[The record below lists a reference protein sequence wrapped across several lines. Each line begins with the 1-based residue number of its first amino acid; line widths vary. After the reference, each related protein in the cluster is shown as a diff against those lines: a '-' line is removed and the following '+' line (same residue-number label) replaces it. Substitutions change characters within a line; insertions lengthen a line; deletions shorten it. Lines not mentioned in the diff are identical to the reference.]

1 MDNTNRSIYGFSSPF
16 PLPFPFPPPFPFPF
30 PFPNETPRRLPV
42 HELQGVV
49 SQSRQKKLWCIRS
62 LPEFLYPIQLSANY
76 LMHLV
81 FFLFPTKCLF
91 IKHRLDTVPL
101 LLQSIVICYRL
112 LVLML
117 ATPHVGMVCR
127 CVRISHV
134 PVHEPFWHLPIHAP
148 SRPFPPSNLGFHFA
162 LQCFSS

>member
-1 MDNTNRSIYGFSSPF
+1 MDNTNRSIYGFSS
-16 PLPFPFPPPFPFPF
+16 PFPFPPPFPFPF

-42 HELQGVV
+42 HELQDVV
-49 SQSRQKKLWCIRS
+49 SQSRLKKKLWCIRS
-62 LPEFLYPIQLSANY
+62 RSELLHSIQLSANY

-112 LVLML
+112 
-117 ATPHVGMVCR
+117 
-127 CVRISHV
+127 
-134 PVHEPFWHLPIHAP
+134 
-148 SRPFPPSNLGFHFA
+148 
-162 LQCFSS
+162 

>member
-1 MDNTNRSIYGFSSPF
+1 MDFHHLSLCLSLSPF
-16 PLPFPFPPPFPFPF
+16 PSPF

-49 SQSRQKKLWCIRS
+49 SQSRLKKNCGVFVPFPS
-62 LPEFLYPIQLSANY
+62 FSTLYPTIRELPDAFGF
-76 LMHLV
+76 

-112 LVLML
+112 
-117 ATPHVGMVCR
+117 
-127 CVRISHV
+127 
-134 PVHEPFWHLPIHAP
+134 
-148 SRPFPPSNLGFHFA
+148 
-162 LQCFSS
+162 